1 MSSTRAFR
9 RATSQYCWPSGG
21 RRSAIT
27 ISWSTCAASPTCAS
41 SATRS
46 SSTPRTRCSCRAGR
60 GTARVAS
67 ASTSRPS
74 RAPRW
79 RSASTRS
86 SWRCTKTPTA
96 RWPTAGRSRTGRTC
110 CGSTCCRACSTSCS
124 RSTGCTPSGGHDE
137 TSCVPE
143 ARQGCA
149 GAPPSAGGGVPE
161 ARHGGAGARPSAGGL
176 GAISGPPER
185 QMSGPDLRRIAE
197 RVLRLEADAIL
208 ALVPKLDAGF
218 ARAVET
224 LRGFA
229 GRVIVTGM
237 GKSGLVGR
245 KIAATLASTGT
256 PAYFLHPAEGV
267 HGDLGMVARGDVVLA
282 LSNSGET
289 DEVLA
294 ILPPL
299 KRLGVPIVLLTGNP
313 TSTLAR
319 QCEVVLDVS
328 VPEEACPMNL
338 APTSSTTA
346 ALAVGD
352 ALAMVLLE
360 LRGLR
365 PEDYA
370 ALHPR
375 GTLGW
380 RALLRVADL
389 MLTGEAVPLVGRT
402 TPHRHRIVVI
412 TKKRRACA
420 TALVAAGRLVGVI
433 TDGDRRR
440 LHLSGTPIAALS
452 AGEVATR
459 EPKTIHGDDLAAKA
473 LEVMETWQITSLV
486 IVDGESRPIGLIHMH
501 DILRAKIV

>member
-1 MSSTRAFR
+1 MKR
-9 RATSQYCWPSGG
+9 
-21 RRSAIT
+21 
-27 ISWSTCAASPTCAS
+27 
-41 SATRS
+41 
-46 SSTPRTRCSCRAGR
+46 
-60 GTARVAS
+60 
-67 ASTSRPS
+67 
-74 RAPRW
+74 
-79 RSASTRS
+79 
-86 SWRCTKTPTA
+86 
-96 RWPTAGRSRTGRTC
+96 
-110 CGSTCCRACSTSCS
+110 
-124 RSTGCTPSGGHDE
+124 
-137 TSCVPE
+137 
-143 ARQGCA
+143 
-149 GAPPSAGGGVPE
+149 
-161 ARHGGAGARPSAGGL
+161 
-176 GAISGPPER
+176 
-185 QMSGPDLRRIAE
+185 PDLRRLAE
-197 RVLRLEADAIL
+197 RVLRLEAEAIL
-208 ALVPKLDAGF
+208 GLIPKLDANF
-218 ARAVET
+218 ERAIEL
-224 LRGFA
+224 LRGSA

-267 HGDLGMVARGDVVLA
+267 HGDIGMVARGDVVLA

-294 ILPPL
+294 VLPPL
-299 KRLGVPIVLLTGNP
+299 KRLGVPIVLLTGNQ

-338 APTSSTTA
+338 TPTSSTTA

-380 RALLRVADL
+380 RALVRVGDL
-389 MLTGEAVPLVGRT
+389 MLTGEAVPVVSQAMPLRDV
-402 TPHRHRIVVI
+402 IVEM
-412 TKKRRACA
+412 TKKKKGMTTVVDAG
-420 TALVAAGRLVGVI
+420 GRLAGVI
-433 TDGDRRR
+433 TDGDLRR
-440 LHLSGTPIAALS
+440 LHLHGTPIDELS
-452 AGEVATR
+452 AGAVATA
-459 EPKTIHGDDLAAKA
+459 EPKTIRDDDLAAKA

-486 IVDGESRPIGLIHMH
+486 IVDGERRPIGLIHMH